1 MIQMDSDKQFA
12 GMFGEFIKTKLSEL
26 VQKYFHDEVKV
37 EPFTVNKE
45 TVVKMTGVSQSTLD
59 HEFFP
64 RADVLAIERPKG
76 TRRLWRYPEVKE
88 LWYQYLDEKYLCQFG
103 VEPPV
108 IGKKKGNW
116 TIYYLGTIV
125 KDRRIV
131 ALKEGERVVS
141 DQEAKRIE
149 A

>member
-1 MIQMDSDKQFA
+1 MDSDEQFV
-12 GMFGEFIKTKLSEL
+12 GMFGKFIKTKLSEL
-26 VQKYFHDEVKV
+26 IQKYFHDEVKV

-45 TVVKMTGVSQSTLD
+45 TIVKMTGVSQSMLD

-64 RADVLAIERPKG
+64 RTEVLAVERPKG
-76 TRRLWRYPEVKE
+76 RKRLWRYPEIKE
-88 LWYQYLDEKYLCQFG
+88 LWYQYLDEQYLAQYG
-103 VEPPV
+103 VEPPKTV
-108 IGKKKGNW
+108 EKNKGAW
-116 TIYYLGTIV
+116 TIYYMGTIV

-141 DQEAKRIE
+141 DKEANRVE